1 MKNWNKEKR
10 NAHKIFFP
18 QTQKI
23 RISAK
28 VETSFEKHSYDLFT
42 IENFQRA
49 LEIFN
54 LFQSLPKTNI

>member
-1 MKNWNKEKR
+1 LEQRKKKR
-10 NAHKIFFP
+10 PQIFFP

-54 LFQSLPKTNI
+54 ISQSFPKTNI